1 MNFAQAAKNTT
12 DKFTENGMN
21 AYSRLDSNVL
31 SLFGVIGALRNRSV
45 EDITEMFTN
54 SFRENPELTTKML
67 FYAGNVRGGLGERR
81 TFRICLKTLANIA
94 PRYVENNIKLIPHFN
109 RWDSL
114 FVLTGTKCEKVMW
127 NLIKETFKEDLVN
140 CAKGNSVSLLG
151 KWMPSENASSPETI
165 HLARRAMGELGMTGR
180 TYRKALSELRHAIRI
195 VERDMSANNWDE
207 IIYDNVPSYA
217 MKNYSNAFRRHD
229 EDRFNEYVAGL
240 KTGESKVNSSVLY
253 PYDLKE
259 RSDRISASDMQA
271 RDLLQA
277 QWDGLPNYVEG
288 ENNYIVMADV
298 SGSMSGRPMAMSTSL
313 AVYFAERN
321 KGYFHNLYMTFTDN
335 PHFITLK
342 ENDDI
347 YQKLAKAEGTDFG
360 YNTDLNKAF
369 DLVLRTGVDHKISN
383 DEMPKAIIVIS
394 DMEIDWISQRDH
406 INDNFVE
413 IQRKKFARYGYNLPK
428 LVLWNV
434 DARNNTFLGNSPD
447 LIHVSGGS
455 PSSFKEL
462 TAALDGKTGWD
473 VMIETLN
480 NPMYDCIWIGKA

>member
-21 AYSRLDSNVL
+21 AYSRLDNNVL

-45 EDITEMFTN
+45 KDISEMFTN

-67 FYAGNVRGGLGERR
+67 FYAGNIRGGLGERR
-81 TFRICLKTLANIA
+81 TFRICLKTLADIA

-127 NLIKETFKEDLVN
+127 DLIKETFKEDLVN

-165 HLARRAMGELGMTGR
+165 HLARRAIGVLGMTSR
-180 TYRKALSELRHAIRI
+180 TYRKALSRLRHAIRV
-195 VERDMSANNWDE
+195 VERDMSANNWDG

-217 MKNYSNAFRRHD
+217 MKNYSDAFRRHD

-259 RSDRISASDMQA
+259 KSDRISGSNMQA
-271 RDLLQA
+271 RNLLQA
-277 QWDGLPNYVEG
+277 QWDGLPNYVKG

-347 YQKLAKAEGTDFG
+347 YQKLAKAEGTDCG
-360 YNTDLNKAF
+360 YNTDLNAAF
-369 DLVLRTGVDHKISN
+369 DLVLRTGIDNKIPN
-383 DEMPKAIIVIS
+383 NEMPKAIIVIS
-394 DMEIDWISQRDH
+394 DMEIDWISRRDH

-413 IQRKKFARYGYNLPK
+413 IQRKKFAKYGFNLPK

-447 LIHVSGGS
+447 LIYVSGGS

-462 TAALDGKTGWD
+462 TAALNGKTGWD

-480 NPMYDCIWIGKA
+480 NPMYDCVWIGKV

>member
-45 EDITEMFTN
+45 KDISEMFTN

-67 FYAGNVRGGLGERR
+67 FYAGNIRGGLGERR

-127 NLIKETFKEDLVN
+127 DLIKETFREDMAN

-165 HLARRAMGELGMTGR
+165 HLARRAIGELGMTSR
-180 TYRKALSELRHAIRI
+180 TYRKALSRLRHAIRV

-207 IIYDNVPSYA
+207 IIYDNVSSYA
-217 MKNYSNAFRRHD
+217 MKNYSDAFRRHD

-259 RSDRISASDMQA
+259 KSDRISSCNIQA
-271 RDLLQA
+271 RNLLQA
-277 QWDGLPNYVEG
+277 QWDGLPNYVKS

-347 YQKLAKAEGTDFG
+347 YQKLVKAEGTDYG
-360 YNTDLNKAF
+360 YNTDLNAAF
-369 DLVLRTGVDHKISN
+369 DLVLRTGIDNKISN
-383 DEMPKAIIVIS
+383 DEMPKALIVIS
-394 DMEIDWISQRDH
+394 DMEIDWISQRDK

-413 IQRKKFARYGYNLPK
+413 IQRKKFAKYGYNLPK

-434 DARNNTFLGNSPD
+434 NARNNTFLSNSPD

-480 NPMYDCIWIGKA
+480 NPMYDCVWIGKV